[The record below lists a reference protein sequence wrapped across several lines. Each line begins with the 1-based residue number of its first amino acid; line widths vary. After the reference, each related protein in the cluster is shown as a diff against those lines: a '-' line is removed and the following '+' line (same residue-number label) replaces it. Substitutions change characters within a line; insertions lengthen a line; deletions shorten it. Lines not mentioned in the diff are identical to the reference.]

1 MAIKTRVPG
10 VLDTGTAGGDMIDS
24 LMSSGFRRIGRLS
37 GVACLA
43 AFGVIAA
50 GALVSDLGYQWP
62 QEIMQKIVGG
72 PWLIA
77 YDPIPSEEGEACAY
91 EPVSETLPP
100 MAGRMPLRSALLQ
113 ARVAEA
119 TTSDLS
125 QRKPL
130 RMIRDPYAAYSA
142 VAVDNAH
149 NEVVM
154 TDENLF
160 NVWVY
165 DRTAKTPANGATEP
179 KRIIGGLNTKI
190 EFQCGL
196 YIDPANGDIY
206 AVNNDTIDTL
216 VVFSRKAV
224 GDVAPD
230 RELHTPHGTFGIAVD
245 ESARELFLTVQ
256 HDNAIVVFNK
266 SAKGVEAPLR
276 VVQGDHTRLAD
287 PHGMALDTK
296 NNLLFVTNHGST
308 HQVRPPA
315 PGIPTRRDAIAGWPL
330 TRDDAVPGSGQILPP
345 SITVYAKDAKGDAA
359 PLRVIQGPKTQ
370 MDWPTAI
377 AVDPDRNEIF
387 VANDGGNSVLVFN
400 ASANGDAAPIRVLK
414 GPRSLISNPTGVYLD
429 KPNNELWVASFGDH
443 TAAVYRPDANGDVP
457 PVRIVRSAPP
467 SQPVP
472 GLGNPHP
479 LAYDSKREQI
489 LVPN

>member
-1 MAIKTRVPG
+1 MSCRKSKIGVLSGLAGAGVLCLVGAAALISDFGWQWPLGIASWVPG
-10 VLDTGTAGGDMIDS
+10 TP
-24 LMSSGFRRIGRLS
+24 R
-37 GVACLA
+37 
-43 AFGVIAA
+43 
-50 GALVSDLGYQWP
+50 LVS
-62 QEIMQKIVGG
+62 
-72 PWLIA
+72 
-77 YDPIPSEEGEACAY
+77 YDTLPPEEGDACAY
-91 EPVSETLPP
+91 EPVSETVP
-100 MAGRMPLRSALLQ
+100 GTGNMPLRTALLQ
-113 ARVAEA
+113 ARVAQAA
-119 TTSDLS
+119 TEDLS

-149 NEVVM
+149 NEVVL

-160 NVWVY
+160 NLWIY
-165 DRTAKTPANGATEP
+165 DRTAKTPANGAAEP

-245 ESARELFLTVQ
+245 EAAKELFLTVQ
-256 HDNAIVVFNK
+256 HDNAIVVFDK
-266 SAKGVEAPLR
+266 VAKGVEAPLR
-276 VVQGDHTRLAD
+276 VVQGDHTGLAD

-296 NNLLFVTNHGST
+296 RNLLYVTNHGST

-315 PGIPTRRDAIAGWPL
+315 PGARRREEIAGWPL
-330 TRDDAVPGSGQILPP
+330 TRDDAVPGSGQILAP

-359 PLRVIQGPKTQ
+359 PVRVIQGPKTQ
-370 MDWPTAI
+370 MDWPTGI
-377 AVDPDRNEIF
+377 AVDQDRDEIF
-387 VANDGGNSVLVFN
+387 VANDGGNSVLVFAAT
-400 ASANGDAAPIRVLK
+400 ASGDVAPIRGLK
-414 GPRSLISNPTGVYLD
+414 GPKSLISNPTGIYLD
-429 KPNNELWVASFGDH
+429 KANDELWVASFGNH
-443 TAAVYRPDANGDVP
+443 TAAVYNPKANGDVA

>member
-1 MAIKTRVPG
+1 MRIGQASRVFICLSAVACAG
-10 VLDTGTAGGDMIDS
+10 VFCLIAGGALISDMGWQGS
-24 LMSSGFRRIGRLS
+24 L
-37 GVACLA
+37 
-43 AFGVIAA
+43 
-50 GALVSDLGYQWP
+50 ALV
-62 QEIMQKIVGG
+62 QKLAGG
-72 PWLIA
+72 PRLVS
-77 YDPIPSEEGEACAY
+77 YDQLPPEEGEACAY
-91 EPVSETLPP
+91 VPVSQTRPLL
-100 MAGRMPLRSALLQ
+100 AGTIPLRSALLQ
-113 ARVAEA
+113 ARVAQA
-119 TTSDLS
+119 LSTASDVS

-142 VAVDNAH
+142 VAVDNSH
-149 NEVVM
+149 NEVVL

-160 NVWVY
+160 NLWVY
-165 DRTAKTPANGATEP
+165 DRNAKTSPNASTEP

-196 YIDPANGDIY
+196 YIDPGNGDIY

-216 VVFSRKAV
+216 VIFSRKAA

-245 ESARELFLTVQ
+245 EERKELFLTVQ

-276 VVQGDHTRLAD
+276 VVQGDHTGLAD

-296 NNLLFVTNHGST
+296 NNLLYVTNHGST

-315 PGIPTRRDAIAGWPL
+315 AGTRRRGEVIAGWPL

-345 SITVYAKDAKGDAA
+345 SITVYAKDVKGDAA

-387 VANDGGNSVLVFN
+387 VANDGGSSVLVFE
-400 ASANGDAAPIRVLK
+400 ASASGDVAPIRVLK
-414 GPRSLISNPTGVYLD
+414 GPKSLVSNPTGVYLD
-429 KPNNELWVASFGDH
+429 KANNELWVASFGDH
-443 TAAVYRPDANGDVP
+443 TAAVYSPTANGDVAP
-457 PVRIVRSAPP
+457 IRVIRSAPP
-467 SQPVP
+467 NQPVP

>member
-1 MAIKTRVPG
+1 MRIY
-10 VLDTGTAGGDMIDS
+10 DECAGFQFPVS
-24 LMSSGFRRIGRLS
+24 ATHKRIGRCS
-37 GVACLA
+37 GVVCLCAFLLIGA
-43 AFGVIAA
+43 A
-50 GALVSDLGYQWP
+50 ALISDLGWQWP
-62 QEIMQKIVGG
+62 VAMMQRLAGG
-72 PWLIA
+72 ARLVS
-77 YDPIPSEEGEACAY
+77 YDRLPPEADEECAY
-91 EPVSETLPP
+91 EPVSEALP
-100 MAGRMPLRSALLQ
+100 ASAAAMPLRNALMQ
-113 ARVAEA
+113 ARIAEA
-119 TTSDLS
+119 QPADLS
-125 QRKPL
+125 QRKPV

-142 VAVDNAH
+142 VAVDNTH
-149 NEVVM
+149 DEVVL

-160 NVWVY
+160 NLWVY
-165 DRTAKTPANGATEP
+165 DRTAPTPANGSTEP

-245 ESARELFLTVQ
+245 EAARELFLTVQ

-296 NNLLFVTNHGST
+296 NNLLYVTNHGST

-315 PGIPTRRDAIAGWPL
+315 PGIPSRREAIAGWPL

-387 VANDGGNSVLVFN
+387 VANDGGNSVLVFD
-400 ASANGDAAPIRVLK
+400 ASANGDAAPVRVLK

-457 PVRIVRSAPP
+457 PIRIIRSAPP

>member
-1 MAIKTRVPG
+1 MIGAG
-10 VLDTGTAGGDMIDS
+10 VKRFSGIGWILAFGLITAGAWI
-24 LMSSGFRRIGRLS
+24 
-37 GVACLA
+37 
-43 AFGVIAA
+43 
-50 GALVSDLGYQWP
+50 SDLGFEWP
-62 QEIMQKIVGG
+62 LAMARRLAAG
-72 PWLIA
+72 PRLVS
-77 YDPIPSEEGEACAY
+77 YDRLPPDEGEACAY

-100 MAGRMPLRSALLQ
+100 QASTMPLRRALLQ
-113 ARVAEA
+113 ARVAQA
-119 TTSDLS
+119 DSADMS
-125 QRKPL
+125 QRQPV

-149 NEVVM
+149 NEVVL

-160 NVWVY
+160 NLWIY
-165 DRTAKTPANGATEP
+165 DRTAKTPANGSTEP

-245 ESARELFLTVQ
+245 EAAKELFLTVQ

-276 VVQGDHTRLAD
+276 VVQGDHTGLAD

-308 HQVRPPA
+308 HEVRPPA
-315 PGIPTRRDAIAGWPL
+315 AGARRREDIAGWPL
-330 TRDDAVPGSGQILPP
+330 TRDDAVPGSGKILPP
-345 SITVYAKDAKGDAA
+345 SITVYAKDAKGDAV
-359 PLRVIQGPKTQ
+359 PLRTIVGPKTE
-370 MDWPTAI
+370 MDWPTGI
-377 AVDPDRNEIF
+377 AVDSERNEIF
-387 VANDGGNSVLVFN
+387 VANDGGNSILVFE
-400 ASANGDAAPIRVLK
+400 ASASGDVAPIRVLK
-414 GPRSLISNPTGVYLD
+414 GPKSLVSNPTGVFLD
-429 KPNNELWVASFGDH
+429 KANHELWVASFGNH
-443 TAAVYRPDANGDVP
+443 ISAVYNPMASGDVP
-457 PVRIVRSAPP
+457 PMRFIRSAPP
-467 SQPVP
+467 NKPVP

-479 LAYDSKREQI
+479 LAYDTKREQI

>member
-1 MAIKTRVPG
+1 MIVVVIPNRARQPAG
-10 VLDTGTAGGDMIDS
+10 VV
-24 LMSSGFRRIGRLS
+24 RRLS
-37 GVACLA
+37 AIVCMIALGLLA
-43 AFGVIAA
+43 TAA
-50 GALVSDLGYQWP
+50 LISDMGWHVVQKLAEDPRLVS
-62 QEIMQKIVGG
+62 
-72 PWLIA
+72 
-77 YDPIPSEEGEACAY
+77 YDRLPAEEGEACAY
-91 EPVSETLPP
+91 EPVSETRPLV
-100 MAGRMPLRSALLQ
+100 AAAMPLRSALLQ
-113 ARVAEA
+113 ARVAEFA
-119 TTSDLS
+119 SSEDMS

-149 NEVVM
+149 NEVVL

-160 NVWVY
+160 NLWVY
-165 DRTAKTPANGATEP
+165 DRNAKTSPNGSTEP

-196 YIDPANGDIY
+196 YIDPGNGDIY

-245 ESARELFLTVQ
+245 EEKQELYLTIQ

-276 VVQGDHTRLAD
+276 VVQGDRTGLAD

-296 NNLLFVTNHGST
+296 NNLLYVTNHGST
-308 HQVRPPA
+308 HQVRPPP
-315 PGIPTRRDAIAGWPL
+315 PGTRRRGEIIAGWPL

-345 SITVYAKDAKGDAA
+345 SITVYAKDVKGDAA

-377 AVDPDRNEIF
+377 AVDQDRNEIF
-387 VANDGGNSVLVFN
+387 VANDGGNSVLVFD
-400 ASANGDAAPIRVLK
+400 ASAAGDTAPIRVLK
-414 GPRSLISNPTGVYLD
+414 GPRSLVSNPTGVYLD
-429 KPNNELWVASFGDH
+429 KTNNELWVASFGNH
-443 TAAVYRPDANGDVP
+443 IAAVYSPTANGDVAP
-457 PVRIVRSAPP
+457 LRIVRSAPP
-467 SQPVP
+467 SRPVP

>member
-1 MAIKTRVPG
+1 MSGDLTKIGHAIRVC
-10 VLDTGTAGGDMIDS
+10 S
-24 LMSSGFRRIGRLS
+24 RLS
-37 GVACLA
+37 GVAFAGALCVL
-43 AFGVIAA
+43 AA
-50 GALVSDLGYQWP
+50 GALIDDLGFEWP
-62 QEIMQKIVGG
+62 QGIAQKLFRG
-72 PWLIA
+72 PRLVA
-77 YDPIPSEEGEACAY
+77 YDRLPPEEGEACSY
-91 EPVSETLPP
+91 QPVSESLPP
-100 MAGRMPLRSALLQ
+100 LAATLPLRSALLQ
-113 ARVAEA
+113 ARVAPPDA
-119 TTSDLS
+119 SDVS

-149 NEVVM
+149 NEVVL

-160 NVWVY
+160 NLWVY
-165 DRTAKTPANGATEP
+165 DRTAKTAPNSSTEP

-216 VVFSRKAV
+216 VVFSRRAV

-245 ESARELFLTVQ
+245 EERKELFLTVQ
-256 HDNAIVVFNK
+256 HDNAIVVFDK
-266 SAKGVEAPLR
+266 SAKGVASPLR
-276 VVQGDHTRLAD
+276 VLQGDHTGLAD
-287 PHGMALDTK
+287 PHGMALDTRS
-296 NNLLFVTNHGST
+296 NLLYVTNHGST

-315 PGIPTRRDAIAGWPL
+315 PGARMRGEIIAGWPL
-330 TRDDAVPGSGQILPP
+330 TRDDAVPGSGQMLPP
-345 SITVYAKDAKGDAA
+345 SITVYAKDVKGDAA

-377 AVDPDRNEIF
+377 AVDMDRNEIF
-387 VANDGGNSVLVFN
+387 VANDGGNSVLVFDA
-400 ASANGDAAPIRVLK
+400 ASSGDAAPIRVLK
-414 GPRSLISNPTGVYLD
+414 GPKSLVSNPTGVYLD
-429 KPNNELWVASFGDH
+429 KANNELWVASFGNH
-443 TAAVYRPDANGDVP
+443 TAAVYNPAANGDVAP
-457 PVRIVRSAPP
+457 IRIIRSAPP
-467 SQPVP
+467 NQPVP

-479 LAYDSKREQI
+479 IAYDSKREQV

>member
-1 MAIKTRVPG
+1 MSGARIKRF
-10 VLDTGTAGGDMIDS
+10 
-24 LMSSGFRRIGRLS
+24 SGI
-37 GVACLA
+37 ACVF
-43 AFGVIAA
+43 AFGLITVAA
-50 GALVSDLGYQWP
+50 WISDLGFEWP
-62 QEIMQKIVGG
+62 LAMARHLAAG
-72 PWLIA
+72 PRLVS
-77 YDPIPSEEGEACAY
+77 YDRLPSEEGEECAY
-91 EPVSETLPP
+91 EPVSETRPP
-100 MAGRMPLRSALLQ
+100 LSGTMPLRSALLQ
-113 ARVAEA
+113 ARVSQANSA
-119 TTSDLS
+119 DLS
-125 QRKPL
+125 QRQPL

-142 VAVDNAH
+142 VAVDDAH
-149 NEVVM
+149 NEVVL

-160 NVWVY
+160 NLWIY
-165 DRTAKTPANGATEP
+165 DRTAKTPANGSTEP

-245 ESARELFLTVQ
+245 EAAKELFLTVQ

-276 VVQGDHTRLAD
+276 VVQGDHTGLAD
-287 PHGMALDTK
+287 PHGMALDTR
-296 NNLLFVTNHGST
+296 NNLLYVTNHGST

-315 PGIPTRRDAIAGWPL
+315 PGARRREDIAGWPL
-330 TRDDAVPGSGQILPP
+330 TRDDAVPGSGKILPP

-359 PLRVIQGPKTQ
+359 PLRTIAGPKTQ
-370 MDWPTAI
+370 MDWPTGI
-377 AVDPDRNEIF
+377 AVDPERNEIY
-387 VANDGGNSVLVFN
+387 VANDGGNSILVFDS
-400 ASANGDAAPIRVLK
+400 SARGDATPIRVLK
-414 GPRSLISNPTGVYLD
+414 GPKSLVSNPTGVFLD
-429 KPNNELWVASFGDH
+429 KANNELWVASFGNH
-443 TAAVYRPDANGDVP
+443 ISAVYNPMANGDVAP
-457 PVRIVRSAPP
+457 IRFLRSAPP
-467 SQPVP
+467 NQPVP

>member
-1 MAIKTRVPG
+1 VNLPHK
-10 VLDTGTAGGDMIDS
+10 
-24 LMSSGFRRIGRLS
+24 RIGRVFE
-37 GVACLA
+37 VACLIFGLIATA
-43 AFGVIAA
+43 ALMSDLQWQWLEAIVQRLRG
-50 GALVSDLGYQWP
+50 GPRLVSYERFAPD
-62 QEIMQKIVGG
+62 E
-72 PWLIA
+72 A
-77 YDPIPSEEGEACAY
+77 EECAY
-91 EPVSETLPP
+91 QPVSETLPP
-100 MAGRMPLRSALLQ
+100 AGAMPLRNALMQ
-113 ARVAEA
+113 ARIAQSA
-119 TTSDLS
+119 STDLS
-125 QRKPL
+125 QRQPL

-149 NEVVM
+149 NEVVL

-160 NVWVY
+160 NLWVY
-165 DRTAKTPANGATEP
+165 DRTARTPAKGSTEP

-245 ESARELFLTVQ
+245 EVAKELFLTVQ

-276 VVQGDHTRLAD
+276 VVQGDHTGLAD

-296 NNLLFVTNHGST
+296 NNLLYVTNHGST

-315 PGIPTRRDAIAGWPL
+315 LGPRKRSGDIAGWPL

-359 PLRVIQGPKTQ
+359 PLGVIRGPKTQ

-387 VANDGGNSVLVFN
+387 VANDGGNSILVFD
-400 ASANGDAAPIRVLK
+400 ATANGD
-414 GPRSLISNPTGVYLD
+414 GRSLARAERPAESRQQSNGCL
-429 KPNNELWVASFGDH
+429 S
-443 TAAVYRPDANGDVP
+443 R
-457 PVRIVRSAPP
+457 
-467 SQPVP
+467 
-472 GLGNPHP
+472 
-479 LAYDSKREQI
+479 
-489 LVPN
+489 

>member
-1 MAIKTRVPG
+1 MVCI
-10 VLDTGTAGGDMIDS
+10 L
-24 LMSSGFRRIGRLS
+24 
-37 GVACLA
+37 
-43 AFGVIAA
+43 AFGVITA
-50 GALVSDLGYQWP
+50 GAWISDLGFEWP
-62 QEIMQKIVGG
+62 LAVARQLAAG
-72 PWLIA
+72 PHLVS
-77 YDPIPSEEGEACAY
+77 YDRLPPEDGEACGY
-91 EPVSETLPP
+91 EPVSEASPQ
-100 MAGRMPLRSALLQ
+100 GGGMPLRSALLQ
-113 ARVAEA
+113 ARVAQGDSA
-119 TTSDLS
+119 DMS
-125 QRKPL
+125 QRQPL

-149 NEVVM
+149 NEVVL

-160 NVWVY
+160 NLWIY
-165 DRTAKTPANGATEP
+165 DRTAQTPAKGSTEP

-245 ESARELFLTVQ
+245 EAAKELFLTVQ

-266 SAKGVEAPLR
+266 SAKGVAAPLR
-276 VVQGDHTRLAD
+276 VVQGDHTGLAD

-296 NNLLFVTNHGST
+296 NNLLYVTNHGST
-308 HQVRPPA
+308 HQVRPA
-315 PGIPTRRDAIAGWPL
+315 PGARRREDIVGWPL
-330 TRDDAVPGSGQILPP
+330 TRDDAVPGSGKILPP

-359 PLRVIQGPKTQ
+359 PRRTIAGPKTE
-370 MDWPTAI
+370 MDWPTGI

-387 VANDGGNSVLVFN
+387 VANDGGNSILVFE
-400 ASANGDAAPIRVLK
+400 ASASGDVAPIRVLK
-414 GPRSLISNPTGVYLD
+414 GPKSLVSNPTGVFLD
-429 KPNNELWVASFGDH
+429 QANHELWVASFGNH
-443 TAAVYRPDANGDVP
+443 IAAAYNPMANGDVAP
-457 PVRIVRSAPP
+457 IRLIRSAPP
-467 SQPVP
+467 NQPVP

-479 LAYDSKREQI
+479 LAYDTKREQI